1 LHSDWLGSARLT
13 SGLTSRAMS
22 YDVAYAPFG
31 ESYSVSGNI
40 QSPLNFTGQSQ
51 DTNSGLFDF
60 LYREYNPVQGR
71 WISPDPAGLAAVSP
85 ANPQSWNRY
94 AYVLNNPLSFRDP
107 LGLYCAYLNDSGTG
121 VESTDGNSSSG
132 ECDGSGGYWI
142 EGDFGGGSWIHINV
156 DTGTVTGL
164 GYDSNGNAEVSIAG
178 AMGSNDWGAWTQTFM
193 SPATNGWT
201 WTWNFTKSLFGGFTI
216 DTGSGSCIGV
226 ALDSAQPVLSAAKK
240 VQDYSKQYAAP
251 IVASLPGNGASLSS
265 GMYAMANYA
274 GQMKASPG
282 DVALFTAGAG
292 AINVAASNL
301 SAWGAAALAKTPT
314 TLAIAGDAAL
324 GYGVYQEAKAALSGK
339 CH

>member
-1 LHSDWLGSARLT
+1 MFRQ
-13 SGLTSRAMS
+13 
-22 YDVAYAPFG
+22 
-31 ESYSVSGNI
+31 YSS
-40 QSPLNFTGQSQ
+40 T
-51 DTNSGLFDF
+51 
-60 LYREYNPVQGR
+60 QGR
-71 WISPDPAGLAAVSP
+71 WMMPDPAGMAAVDPS
-85 ANPQSWNRY
+85 NPQTWNRY
-94 AYVLNNPLSFRDP
+94 AYVGNDPLSRVDP
-107 LGLYCAYLNDSGTG
+107 LGLDFADCYMCQAFSAENRNIDLSADAQTRAFFGDKYSDLPGKSNPILQGLRDYI
-121 VESTDGNSSSG
+121 TDLDGPKDFIG
-132 ECDGSGGYWI
+132 EFQLSN
-142 EGDFGGGSWIHINV
+142 EE
-156 DTGTVTGL
+156 L
-164 GYDSNGNAEVSIAG
+164 GIVAANNG
-178 AMGSNDWGAWTQTFM
+178 F
-193 SPATNGWT
+193 T
-201 WTWNFTKSLFGGFTI
+201 WAWNFTKSLFGGFTI

-301 SAWGAAALAKTPT
+301 SAWGATALAKTPT

-324 GYGVYQEAKAALSGK
+324 AYGVYQEAKAALSGK